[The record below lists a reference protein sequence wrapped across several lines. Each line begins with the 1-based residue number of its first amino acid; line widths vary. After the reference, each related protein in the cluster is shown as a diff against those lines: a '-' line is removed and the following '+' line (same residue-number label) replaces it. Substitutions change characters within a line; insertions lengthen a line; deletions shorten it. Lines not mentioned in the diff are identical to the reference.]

1 MMDWGI
7 DFSGDLQ
14 KMKEEMDRLWITL
27 FEKEGDKGN
36 KEVENS
42 AKPKQARKNRT

>member
-14 KMKEEMDRLWITL
+14 KMKEEMDRIWITL
-27 FEKEGDKGN
+27 FEKERNEGN
-36 KEVENS
+36 KGVENS
-42 AKPKQARKNRT
+42 AKPEQTRKNRT